1 MKKKFFYNFHKID
14 LRDIKEVVKSLKGE
28 KITKGKYL
36 DLFEKKLSLYLGSK
50 YCLAT
55 SNATS
60 AFDIV
65 ISSLKMNKSEI
76 AILSP
81 NTFVAAA
88 NSLKKFKK
96 NFVFCDIKIDDPN
109 IDTKKLENEIVDQRK
124 KGKKVKL
131 VVVTDYSGLP
141 ADWKELR
148 RLKKKYD
155 FKLINDNCHALG
167 SLYFNDK
174 FYALKYADIVI
185 QSFHAVKN
193 ITTSEGGAIL
203 TNEKKLYQDFSKLRE
218 HGFVKKNYWEYD
230 LDNPGFNSRLSE
242 MQCALGFSQ
251 LKKLN
256 KFLRKRKQIANFYN
270 NYFKKYKFIKT
281 PTIDK
286 NKSSAH
292 HLYYLRVN
300 FKKMKI
306 SKSSFFKKLI
316 KDNIFLQ
323 IHYIPT
329 YIFSAYKDLYK
340 KNKFKNNEKFYHE
353 VFSIPLYV
361 DLHKKDLKF
370 ICSRIIKNLCRTS
383 I

>member
-1 MKKKFFYNFHKID
+1 M
-14 LRDIKEVVKSLKGE
+14 
-28 KITKGKYL
+28 
-36 DLFEKKLSLYLGSK
+36 
-50 YCLAT
+50 
-55 SNATS
+55 
-60 AFDIV
+60 
-65 ISSLKMNKSEI
+65 
-76 AILSP
+76 
-81 NTFVAAA
+81 
-88 NSLKKFKK
+88 
-96 NFVFCDIKIDDPN
+96 
-109 IDTKKLENEIVDQRK
+109 
-124 KGKKVKL
+124 
-131 VVVTDYSGLP
+131 
-141 ADWKELR
+141 
-148 RLKKKYD
+148 
-155 FKLINDNCHALG
+155 
-167 SLYFNDK
+167 
-174 FYALKYADIVI
+174 
-185 QSFHAVKN
+185 
-193 ITTSEGGAIL
+193 
-203 TNEKKLYQDFSKLRE
+203 
-218 HGFVKKNYWEYD
+218 NYWEYD

-329 YIFSAYKDLYK
+329 YRFSAYKDLYK

-370 ICSRIIKNLCRTS
+370 FETYCTIKFLYLHFREGLFQHENICMELHCFRSNAHSDFCHYFCSLLPEVTAGKER
-383 I
+383 